1 MSQQSFQPAEGDN
14 RQMLNGTGGED
25 HDTHS
30 WLLSIIDRETWLQA
44 KTRARKALDADYF
57 DDQQYMGLTEDEVLE
72 MEERGQTFLQFNEIK
87 PAVLW
92 ITGSEKR
99 TRFDWRIAP
108 RSEDDVEP
116 AVRKTKLV
124 KYISDINNVA
134 WKRSRAFDSM
144 VKVGEGWTEIS
155 YRPDPYSGEFRITFT
170 DVHWRE
176 IIRDSTDRSSDLS
189 GSRYL
194 IRSRIID
201 QEEAVAWFPG
211 KADLIKAETQ
221 ERDDLELEL
230 QNEAYITAGVLN
242 GGGGSLSA
250 NRMTYGNGRMAI
262 RMWEVWY
269 KKTTRTKIMR
279 GEGALSGTV
288 FDLNNPRHAQAVQMG
303 LVDVVDTVRSQMY
316 CAVLTRNHLLH
327 NDVSPYSHNRFP
339 YVPRIAFINDRDGST
354 YGVIQPM
361 RDPQDDLNKRRNKA
375 LFLLSTRRVVMDD
388 DAVEDQKTLEEEM
401 ARPDSIIR
409 KKRGSSLEILENV
422 QLSQA
427 HVEFGFQ
434 DSAYIRQVS
443 GVTGENLGMPTNAT
457 SGVAIQARSEQGTII
472 TTNLFDSNA
481 LSFQLEGELILS
493 LIEQYMTEPMQFR
506 ISGERGRPDFVAVND
521 GTPDADITRSKS
533 DFIVD
538 RQDYRAT
545 IRASLSEQMFAAAGQ
560 IAQHTGNPMLGIS
573 MIEMGI
579 ELTDLPNKDEL
590 LAQMRRITGSPDPA
604 EPDDQRKQREEAQQ
618 AQQQEQDALAKRKL
632 MAEISKLEGEANKAH
647 AGADSESARALRD
660 KMQALQ
666 EAMAS
671 AGLAA
676 TNPGITAVADD
687 LITNINSILSPP
699 GAMQQ

>member
-1 MSQQSFQPAEGDN
+1 MSQQTFRPAEGDN

-44 KTRARKALDADYF
+44 NTRARKALDADYF
-57 DDQQYMGLTEDEVLE
+57 DDKQYMGLSEEEVQE
-72 MEERGQTFLQFNEIK
+72 MEDRGQSFLQFNEIK

-108 RSEDDVEP
+108 RGEDDVEP

-134 WKRSRAFDSM
+134 WKRSRAFESM
-144 VKVGEGWTEIS
+144 VKIGEGWTEVS

-176 IIRDSTDRSSDLS
+176 IIRDSADRSSDLS
-189 GSRYL
+189 GSRYV

-201 QEEAVAWFPG
+201 QEEAVAWFPD

-221 ERDDLELEL
+221 ERDGLELEL
-230 QNEAYITAGVLN
+230 QNEAYITAGILN

-269 KKTTRTKIMR
+269 KKTSRTKIMR
-279 GEGALSGTV
+279 GEGALAGTV
-288 FDLNNPRHAQAVQMG
+288 FDPKDQRHAQAVQAG
-303 LVDVVDTVRSQMY
+303 QVDVVDTVRSQMH
-316 CAVLTRNHLLH
+316 CAILTRNHLLH

-375 LFLLSTRRVVMDD
+375 LFLLSTRRVVMDE
-388 DAVEDQKTLEEEM
+388 DAVENEEKLAEEM

-409 KKRGSSLEILENV
+409 KKRGSSLEILENA

-443 GVTGENLGMPTNAT
+443 GVTGENQGLPTNAT

-472 TTNLFDSNA
+472 TTNLFDANA

-506 ISGERGRPDFVAVND
+506 ISGERGRPDFVSVND

-538 RQDYRAT
+538 RQDYRST
-545 IRASLSEQMFAAAGQ
+545 IRASLSEQMFSTAGQ
-560 IAQHTGNPMLGIS
+560 IAQHTGNPMLGVS

-590 LAQMRRITGSPDPA
+590 LSQMRRITGSPDPA
-604 EPDDQRKQREEAQQ
+604 EPDDQRQQREAAQQ
-618 AQQQEQDALAKRKL
+618 AKQAEQDDLAKRRL
-632 MAEISKLEGEANKAH
+632 IAEISKLEGEASKAH
-647 AGADSESARALRD
+647 AGADSEAARAVRD
-660 KMQALQ
+660 KMQALK
-666 EAMAS
+666 EAIDA
-671 AGLAA
+671 AGLTA
-676 TNPGITAVADD
+676 TNPGLTAVADD
-687 LITNINSILSPP
+687 LITNINSILSPT
-699 GAMQQ
+699 GAMPS

>member
-44 KTRARKALDADYF
+44 KSRARKALDADYF
-57 DDQQYMGLTEDEVLE
+57 DDKQYMGLSEEEVQE
-72 MEERGQTFLQFNEIK
+72 MEDRGQSFLQFNEIK

-108 RSEDDVEP
+108 RGEDDVEP

-134 WKRSRAFDSM
+134 WKRSRAFESM
-144 VKVGEGWTEIS
+144 VKIGEGWTEIS

-176 IIRDSTDRSSDLS
+176 IIRDSADRTNDLS
-189 GSRYL
+189 GSRYI

-201 QEEAVAWFPG
+201 EEEAVAWFPD

-221 ERDDLELEL
+221 ERDNLEQDL
-230 QNEAYITAGVLN
+230 QNEAYITAGVMN
-242 GGGGSLSA
+242 GGSGILSIS
-250 NRMTYGNGRMAI
+250 RMVYGNGRMAI
-262 RMWEVWY
+262 RLWEVWY

-279 GEGALSGTV
+279 GEGALAGTV
-288 FDLNNPRHAQAVQMG
+288 FDPKDPRHIQAVQMG
-303 LVDVVDTVRSQMY
+303 QVDVTDTVRSQMY
-316 CAVLTRNHLLH
+316 CAILTRNHLLH
-327 NDVSPYSHNRFP
+327 NSVSPYSHNRFP
-339 YVPRIAFINDRDGST
+339 YVPRIAFINDRDGGT

-388 DAVEDQKTLEEEM
+388 DAVENEDKLAEEM

-443 GVTGENLGMPTNAT
+443 GVTGENQGMPTNAT

-506 ISGERGRPDFVAVND
+506 IAGERGRPDFVSVND

-533 DFIVD
+533 DFVVD
-538 RQDYRAT
+538 RQDYRST

-560 IAQHTGNPMLGIS
+560 IAQHTGNPMLGVS

-590 LAQMRRITGSPDPA
+590 LAQLRRTTGTPDPA
-604 EPDDQRKQREEAQQ
+604 EPDEQRQQREEAQQ
-618 AQQQEQDALAKRKL
+618 AKQAEQDELAKRRL
-632 MAEISKLEGEANKAH
+632 IAEISKLEGEASKAH
-647 AGADSESARALRD
+647 AGADSEAARAVRD
-660 KMQALQ
+660 KMQALK
-666 EAMAS
+666 EAIDA
-671 AGLAA
+671 AGLTA
-676 TNPGITAVADD
+676 TNPGLTAVADD
-687 LITNINSILSPP
+687 LITNINSILSPT